1 MSVQQYCLRWNNH
14 QPNFIS
20 VFSTLLHNEALVDV
34 TLAAEGRQLQAH
46 KVVLS
51 ACSSYFQ
58 VGNFFILTI
67 RVVHFVLYSC
77 FQCINHFILQAL
89 FTTNP
94 CQHPI
99 VILKDVQ
106 YNDLKTMVDFM
117 YHGEV
122 NVSTEQLPSI
132 LKTAEMLKIKGLAE
146 IPEGG
151 SVTKSDSKSS
161 NHSDPNQLGS
171 GSDSIWGSTESQ
183 QAQYQQQQQQQNQDT
198 VQQTVQPLQRRTPSP
213 PISGMSPA
221 GRRKRLRKTSTGSG
235 SIERPLEEHC
245 GNIEGDTKVLY
256 FPHLNSTRVSSVG
269 AQNSLAANMNNRSLK
284 ESISTETEPPQHDSS
299 QESIDESHQPNIVVI
314 HFFKCHDLFS

>member
-1 MSVQQYCLRWNNH
+1 
-14 QPNFIS
+14 
-20 VFSTLLHNEALVDV
+20 
-34 TLAAEGRQLQAH
+34 
-46 KVVLS
+46 
-51 ACSSYFQ
+51 
-58 VGNFFILTI
+58 
-67 RVVHFVLYSC
+67 
-77 FQCINHFILQAL
+77 
-89 FTTNP
+89 
-94 CQHPI
+94 
-99 VILKDVQ
+99 
-106 YNDLKTMVDFM
+106 MVDFM

-161 NHSDPNQLGS
+161 DHSDPNQLGS

-183 QAQYQQQQQQQNQDT
+183 QAQYQQQQQQNQAI

-213 PISGMSPA
+213 PLPGMSPA

-256 FPHLNSTRVSSVG
+256 FPHLNSTRVSSMN
-269 AQNSLAANMNNRSLK
+269 AQNSLVANMNNRSLK
-284 ESISTETEPPQHDSS
+284 ESTSIETEPPQHDSS
-299 QESIDESHQPNIVVI
+299 QESIDESHQPNIMVMI
-314 HFFKCHDLFS
+314 SIENHDS